1 MKWKPVREC
10 RLGKKMAKFNLFDS
24 NVKHTFGIVVQ
35 KLFSFQLVIIGH
47 QSESKFKCIEI
58 RNLNAIDSEF
68 V

>member
-1 MKWKPVREC
+1 METSTRMSIGK
-10 RLGKKMAKFNLFDS
+10 KKMAKFNLFDS